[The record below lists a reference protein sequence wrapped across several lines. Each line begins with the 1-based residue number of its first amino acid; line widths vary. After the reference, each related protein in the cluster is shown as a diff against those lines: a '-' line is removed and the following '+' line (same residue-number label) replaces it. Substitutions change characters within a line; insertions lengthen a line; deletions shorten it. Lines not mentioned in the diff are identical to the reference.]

1 MLDALSEYLNQI
13 QDITDTF
20 KPILA
25 ISDSEKEDLF
35 ETILLLCDDFLEKN
49 ILTMSD
55 PYFHNIIYTHLL
67 DLLQIQ
73 YENFY
78 QSDDYKFIL
87 ELESILEESLQYYFS
102 YIIPKRSYPKTF
114 VRKYKPIHH
123 LSKKINYL
131 KNIPQPEQRT
141 KEWYEFR
148 YNLLTASNAWK
159 GLDTQSN
166 INSLIY
172 EKCLPLN
179 TDKYNR
185 VNTSSPFH
193 HGTIFEPISI
203 AVYEKKFKTKVED
216 FGCIKDDKYPFLG
229 ASPDGINIDESSP
242 RYGRMLE
249 VKNIVNREISG
260 IPKKE
265 YWIQMQLQMAV
276 CDLNE
281 CDFLETKFTEYESKE
296 EFDNDGI
303 FEKSQ
308 DNKLKGIFIYFIKD
322 QKPYYEYPPVNISE
336 TEFIKWEQDI
346 MEKNKHLTWN
356 KNIYWKLDILSC
368 VLVLRNKKWFETACG
383 KFSDIWEIIKKER
396 VHGYSHRAPNSNK
409 KQNTLSPQLKP
420 FSGCIINLD
429 QENNCKII
437 PSNTSISSNYQNI
450 IKIDTEINI

>member
-1 MLDALSEYLNQI
+1 
-13 QDITDTF
+13 
-20 KPILA
+20 
-25 ISDSEKEDLF
+25 
-35 ETILLLCDDFLEKN
+35 
-49 ILTMSD
+49 MSD

-193 HGTIFEPISI
+193 HGTIF
-203 AVYEKKFKTKVED
+203 
-216 FGCIKDDKYPFLG
+216 
-229 ASPDGINIDESSP
+229 
-242 RYGRMLE
+242 
-249 VKNIVNREISG
+249 
-260 IPKKE
+260 
-265 YWIQMQLQMAV
+265 
-276 CDLNE
+276 DLY
-281 CDFLETKFTEYESKE
+281 L
-296 EFDNDGI
+296 
-303 FEKSQ
+303 
-308 DNKLKGIFIYFIKD
+308 
-322 QKPYYEYPPVNISE
+322 
-336 TEFIKWEQDI
+336 
-346 MEKNKHLTWN
+346 
-356 KNIYWKLDILSC
+356 
-368 VLVLRNKKWFETACG
+368 
-383 KFSDIWEIIKKER
+383 
-396 VHGYSHRAPNSNK
+396 
-409 KQNTLSPQLKP
+409 
-420 FSGCIINLD
+420 
-429 QENNCKII
+429 
-437 PSNTSISSNYQNI
+437 
-450 IKIDTEINI
+450 